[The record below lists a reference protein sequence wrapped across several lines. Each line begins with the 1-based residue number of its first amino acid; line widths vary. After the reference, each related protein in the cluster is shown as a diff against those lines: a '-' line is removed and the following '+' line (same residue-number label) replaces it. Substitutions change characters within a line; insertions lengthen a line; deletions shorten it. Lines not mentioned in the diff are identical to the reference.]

1 MSVVAPTIL
10 DFGRIVLYFIFY
22 LLLVLLPKQMKQD
35 AFHSRYRWVML
46 LLLWLLYIA
55 FGLVA
60 RSITPLVTPIL
71 NDLRM
76 SYSQMG
82 FILGSW
88 QLTYILVALVA
99 GAILDRWGVQKSIF
113 AGALIIGLSAS
124 IRFYVTGFL
133 TMLIAIVLFG
143 VGGPMISIGG
153 PKTIS
158 EWFSGRGRGIA
169 IGIYTTGPWIGGL
182 LALALTNSLVMPLVG
197 GSWRF
202 TFVCYGML
210 TFVAALFWLFLARAS
225 ALKPAAV
232 GAGIIEVFQKLIAVR
247 NVQILM
253 IMALFSFA
261 INHGFSS
268 WLPKIFEES
277 GMSASQAG
285 YAASIPIA
293 TGIPAILFI
302 PSLIL
307 RHFRGRMIAILA
319 FMTTLSLVL
328 VMKTSGTPLYIGLMV
343 LGFVSSP
350 FMPLMLLM
358 LMESPRVETKYM
370 GAAGGMFFC
379 IAEIGGFS
387 GPSIMGILVDLTGT
401 FMAGMIFLAI
411 LCIAIAIMTFF
422 IKAES

>member
-1 MSVVAPTIL
+1 
-10 DFGRIVLYFIFY
+10 
-22 LLLVLLPKQMKQD
+22 MKQD
-35 AFHSRYRWVML
+35 VFHSRYRWVML
-46 LLLWLLYIA
+46 SLLWLLYIA
-55 FGLVA
+55 FGLVS

-113 AGALIIGLSAS
+113 AGALIIGISAS
-124 IRFYVTGFL
+124 IRFYATGFL

-158 EWFSGRGRGIA
+158 EWFSGRSRGIA
-169 IGIYTTGPWIGGL
+169 VGIYTTGPWIGGL
-182 LALALTNSLVMPLVG
+182 MALALTNSLVMPLVG

-210 TFVAALFWLFLARAS
+210 TSVIALVWLFLARAS
-225 ALKPAAV
+225 ASKPADA
-232 GAGIIEVFQKLIAVR
+232 GASIVEVFKKLIAVR

-253 IMALFSFA
+253 IMALFAFA
-261 INHGFSS
+261 INHGFSN
-268 WLPKIFEES
+268 WLPKIFEEH

-302 PSLIL
+302 PSLIPP
-307 RHFRGRMIAILA
+307 HFRDRMVAILA
-319 FMTTLSLVL
+319 LMTTLNLVL
-328 VMKTSGTPLYIGLMV
+328 VMKTSGTPLYIGLLV

-401 FMAGMIFLAI
+401 FMAGTIFLAI
-411 LCIAIAIMTFF
+411 LCIAIAIMSFF